1 MSDEI
6 DAMFSD
12 LDTYYPGSKKKRR
25 ETKPKTKRVN
35 KDGSDWTASAVFRK
49 LPSGELHEFYQVGAL
64 AQALG
69 RPLVTVR
76 YWIKEGYLPQAPY
89 RLSDKETKNGEKM
102 RGRRLYSRAQIE
114 KAVELFGKAG
124 VLDKTRIQWPNQ
136 QLTNAIA
143 EAWDSI
149 KSAELNR

>member
-6 DAMFSD
+6 DALFSD
-12 LDTYYPGSKKKRR
+12 LDTYYPGSKRKRR
-25 ETKPKTKRVN
+25 ETTPKNKRAI
-35 KDGSDWTASAVFRK
+35 KDGSDWTTTAVFRK

-69 RPLVTVR
+69 RPLVTIR

-89 RLSDKETKNGEKM
+89 RLADKETKNGEKM

-124 VLDKTRIQWPNQ
+124 VMDKTRIQWPNQ

-143 EAWDSI
+143 EAWESI
-149 KSAELNR
+149 KDSELNG

>member
-12 LDTYYPGSKKKRR
+12 LDVYYPGSKRKRR
-25 ETKPKTKRVN
+25 ETKEKTKRVN
-35 KDGSDWTASAVFRK
+35 KDGSDWTSNAVFRK

-69 RPLVTVR
+69 RPLVTIR
-76 YWIKEGYLPQAPY
+76 YWI
-89 RLSDKETKNGEKM
+89 NGEKM

-114 KAVELFGKAG
+114 KAVELFAKAG
-124 VLDKTRIQWPNQ
+124 IMDKTRIQWPNQ

>member
-25 ETKPKTKRVN
+25 ETKEKNKRIN
-35 KDGSDWTASAVFRK
+35 KDGSDWTTTAVFRK

-69 RPLVTVR
+69 RPLVTIR
-76 YWIKEGYLPQAPY
+76 YWIKEGYIPQAPY
-89 RLSDKETKNGEKM
+89 RLADKETKNGETQ

-124 VLDKTRIQWPNQ
+124 LLDKTRIQWPNQ